1 MSSIKGLRSALT
13 VYNDKEMDTQ
23 ITSYT
28 KKIAEM
34 EEKLQDMEDRYYK
47 KYAALETAMSKLN
60 AQSSQLAGFFGTSA

>member
-1 MSSIKGLRSALT
+1 
-13 VYNDKEMDTQ
+13 MDTQ